1 LGERVNNPTSLSGEN
16 MEIVKMILKRTIA
29 LVILK
34 VSGVLAAGSIAGVE
48 LWQSAAVAAF
58 VGIMEVAESL
68 ARAYVV
74 DGVLDQD
81 EINVAFASSAE
92 AALADSK
99 KKASASEEF

>member
-1 LGERVNNPTSLSGEN
+1 MKLFVV
-16 MEIVKMILKRTIA
+16 IFKRTIA

-34 VSGVLAAGSIAGVE
+34 VSGVLAAGSVFGAE
-48 LWQSAAVAAF
+48 LWQSASIAAF

-74 DGVLDQD
+74 DGQLDKD

-92 AALADSK
+92 AALAESK
-99 KKASASEEF
+99 KTK

>member
-1 LGERVNNPTSLSGEN
+1 MKLVL
-16 MEIVKMILKRTIA
+16 MIFKRTIA

-34 VSGVLAAGSIAGVE
+34 VSAVLAAGSIGGVE
-48 LWQSAAVAAF
+48 LWKSALIAAF

-74 DGVLDQD
+74 DGKLDDD

-92 AALADSK
+92 AALAETK
-99 KKASASEEF
+99 KSATKE

>member
-1 LGERVNNPTSLSGEN
+1 MKLVL
-16 MEIVKMILKRTIA
+16 MILKRTIA

-34 VSGVLAAGSIAGVE
+34 VSAVLAAGSIGGVE
-48 LWQSAAVAAF
+48 LWKSALIAAF

-74 DGVLDQD
+74 DGKLDDD

-92 AALADSK
+92 AALAETK
-99 KKASASEEF
+99 KSSTKE